1 MEEKIRNYVEELFMD
16 APQSKKVYELKEEMI
31 QNLLEKYR
39 DLLAQGMPEDAA
51 YNIAVSG
58 IGDVDDLIRSLE
70 GPSYEVSEER
80 RQRNCSA
87 ALTAIGVVIV
97 ILSVVPVII
106 FEELLHLENIGVC
119 FMLAMVAIGVGL
131 LIYAA
136 KTKPRYIKKE
146 DTMVEDFKAWQA
158 DQGQRKS
165 LLKAVSSALW
175 TLAVAFYF
183 LLSFYTSAWHTTWVI
198 FLIAAAA
205 EQVIKACFDLKR

>member
-1 MEEKIRNYVEELFMD
+1 MEEKIRNYVEGLFTD

-31 QNLLEKYR
+31 QNLVEKYQ

-70 GPSYEVSEER
+70 GPSYNASEEI
-80 RQRNCSA
+80 RQRNRSA
-87 ALTAIGVVIV
+87 ALTAIGVIAI
-97 ILSVVPVII
+97 ILSVVPVIL
-106 FEELLHLENIGVC
+106 FETFHLENIGVC
-119 FMLAMVAIGVGL
+119 LMLVMVAVGVGL

-146 DTMVEDFKAWQA
+146 DTIVEDFKAWQA

-165 LLKAVSSALW
+165 LLRSISSALW
-175 TLAVAFYF
+175 TLTIALYF
-183 LLSFYTSAWHTTWVI
+183 LLSFYTKAWHTTWII

-205 EQVIKACFDLKR
+205 EQLLKACFDLKR